1 MPISPQLVSSI
12 AIGELAAARCF
23 QRLEK
28 SCAGVRQSD
37 DCRLSQLRC
46 HTAVPGHVFRQFS
59 WGNRK
64 SLYDEPRAAGV
75 PIRDEIVRYYK

>member
-1 MPISPQLVSSI
+1 MPCLPHVFLSQKMCANEQLH
-12 AIGELAAARCF
+12 AL
-23 QRLEK
+23 
-28 SCAGVRQSD
+28 AGVRQSD

-46 HTAVPGHVFRQFS
+46 YTAVPGHVFRQFS

>member
-1 MPISPQLVSSI
+1 M
-12 AIGELAAARCF
+12 
-23 QRLEK
+23 
-28 SCAGVRQSD
+28 RQSD

-46 HTAVPGHVFRQFS
+46 HTAVPGHVFQQFS